1 MQQAVSIVQQEQ
13 PSREDLDVDLFSEN
27 LADQILRDALAD
39 SCRRHSSDSIVV
51 MDTLRG
57 TSFSHF
63 IPNMGE
69 QHKTIIRL
77 CLLIFLLQPEKPDMR
92 THEMK
97 RFAFL

>member
-39 SCRRHSSDSIVV
+39 SCRRHSADSIVV

-57 TSFSHF
+57 NSFSHF
-63 IPNMGE
+63 IRNVAE
-69 QHKTIIRL
+69 QHTASAGL
-77 CLLIFLLQPEKPDMR
+77 YLLIFFSEPGKPDMW

-97 RFAFL
+97 RFVIF